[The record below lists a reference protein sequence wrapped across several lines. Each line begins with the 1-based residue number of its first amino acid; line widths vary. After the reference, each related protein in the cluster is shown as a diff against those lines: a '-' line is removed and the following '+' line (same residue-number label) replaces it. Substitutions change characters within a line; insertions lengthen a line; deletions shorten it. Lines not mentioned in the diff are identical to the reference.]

1 MELLPIIAVLAT
13 AGVGFCLML
22 AAFVLVAR
30 RGGWQQAMQPDAPGR
45 WPLPRYLLLI
55 GASLGCL
62 FPLLLSV
69 PGVVPWWDYSQ
80 WYTRLPALGVVLGV
94 AVVVGTLLLSRRRR
108 R

>member
-1 MELLPIIAVLAT
+1 MDLLPIIAVLAT
-13 AGVGFCLML
+13 GGLGFCLML
-22 AAFVLVAR
+22 AAFVIVTR

-62 FPLLLSV
+62 FPMLMSV
-69 PGVVPWWDYSQ
+69 PGVVPWWDYSE

-94 AVVVGTLLLSRRRR
+94 AVVGIALVVRRRR
-108 R
+108 GR

>member
-22 AAFVLVAR
+22 AAFVIIAR
-30 RGGWQQAMQPDAPGR
+30 RGGWQHAMQPDAQGC

-62 FPLLLSV
+62 FALLMSV
-69 PGVVPWWDYSQ
+69 PGMVPWWDYSE
-80 WYTRLPALGVVLGV
+80 WYTRLPVLGVVLALAV
-94 AVVVGTLLLSRRRR
+94 AVGSSMVRRRR
-108 R
+108 GR

>member
-30 RGGWQQAMQPDAPGR
+30 RGGWQRAMQPDAQGR
-45 WPLPRYLLLI
+45 WPLPRSLMLI

-62 FPLLLSV
+62 FALLLSV
-69 PGVVPWWDYSQ
+69 PGMVPWWDYSD
-80 WYTRLPALGVVLGV
+80 WHTRLPALGVVLGL
-94 AVVVGTLLLSRRRR
+94 AVVVGSFVVRRRR
-108 R
+108 GR